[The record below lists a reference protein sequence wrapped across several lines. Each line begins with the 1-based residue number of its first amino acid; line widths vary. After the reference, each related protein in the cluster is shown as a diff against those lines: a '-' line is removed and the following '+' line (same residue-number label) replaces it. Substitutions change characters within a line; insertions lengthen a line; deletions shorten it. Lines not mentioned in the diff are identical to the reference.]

1 MIHVRAPATTAN
13 LGAGFDCTGAALDLW
28 NELELSESGGEAE
41 PDHLAV
47 RAFARLASPDGYGFT
62 FTERIPRA
70 RGLGSSAATIA
81 LGLVAG
87 AAAAGRTASPEELLA
102 LGLDLEGHPDNLA
115 AALAGGV
122 CLTWEGRV
130 VRIAEDAPGVPIAIV
145 PRDVTVETQAA
156 RAALPETIPHS
167 DAAFTV
173 ARAAL
178 LGAAVASG
186 SAELFA
192 AAVDDRLHEPYRAQH
207 APALAAVRERLP
219 DGALGATLSGS
230 GPTVIVWARPES
242 ADACAEELKERFPDT
257 DVLHL
262 SISPTGAAQL

>member
-1 MIHVRAPATTAN
+1 VIHVRAPATTAN
-13 LGAGFDCTGAALDLW
+13 LGAGFDCAGAALELW
-28 NELELSESGGEAE
+28 NELELNEGRGKADA
-41 PDHLAV
+41 DHLAV
-47 RAFARLASPDGYGFT
+47 RAFSRLASPDGFGFT

-87 AAAAGRTASPEELLA
+87 AIAAGRPRDSEELLA
-102 LGLDLEGHPDNLA
+102 IGLDLEGHPDNLA

-122 CLTWEGRV
+122 CLTWDGRV
-130 VRIAEDAPGVPIAIV
+130 ARIAADAPGVPIAIV
-145 PRDVTVETQAA
+145 PRKQVETQTA
-156 RAALPETIPHS
+156 RAALPETIPHG

-192 AAVDDRLHEPYRAQH
+192 ASADDRLHEPYRAPH
-207 APALAAVRERLP
+207 APVLAAVRERLP
-219 DGALGATLSGS
+219 NGALAATLSGS
-230 GPTVIVWARPES
+230 GPTVMVWARQES
-242 ADACAEELKERFPDT
+242 AAACAAELAERFPDT

-262 SISPTGAAQL
+262 SISPTGAGQL

>member
-1 MIHVRAPATTAN
+1 MQARPLQVATA
-13 LGAGFDCTGAALDLW
+13 D
-28 NELELSESGGEAE
+28 
-41 PDHLAV
+41 
-47 RAFARLASPDGYGFT
+47 
-62 FTERIPRA
+62 
-70 RGLGSSAATIA
+70 
-81 LGLVAG
+81 
-87 AAAAGRTASPEELLA
+87 PEELLA

-130 VRIAEDAPGVPIAIV
+130 VRIADDAPRMPIAIV

-178 LGAAVASG
+178 LGAAVASRVRG
-186 SAELFA
+186 
-192 AAVDDRLHEPYRAQH
+192 AVRARRSTIACTSRTAHAQ
-207 APALAAVRERLP
+207 APALAAVREQLP

-230 GPTVIVWARPES
+230 GPTVIVWAAARKRRRMRGR
-242 ADACAEELKERFPDT
+242 AEGAFPDT

-262 SISPTGAAQL
+262 SISPTGAGQL

>member
-13 LGAGFDCTGAALDLW
+13 LGAGFDCAAAALDLW
-28 NELELSESGGEAE
+28 NELELGESGAEAE
-41 PDHLAV
+41 ADHLAV
-47 RAFARLASPDGYGFT
+47 RAFARLASPDGLRFT

-87 AAAAGRTASPEELLA
+87 ATVAGRAADFEELLA

-122 CLTWEGRV
+122 CLTWDGRV
-130 VRIAEDAPGVPIAIV
+130 VRIADDAPGVPIAIV
-145 PRDVTVETQAA
+145 PRETVETRAA
-156 RAALPETIPHS
+156 RAALPETIAHR
-167 DAAFTV
+167 DAAFSV

-192 AAVDDRLHEPYRAQH
+192 ASADDRLHEPYRARQ
-207 APALAAVRERLP
+207 APVLAAVRERLP
-219 DGALGATLSGS
+219 DGALAATLSGS
-230 GPTVIVWARPES
+230 GPTVIVWARPGS
-242 ADACAEELKERFPDT
+242 ATACAADLAERFPDT

-262 SISPTGAAQL
+262 SISPTGAGQL